1 MAKEIERAGIPVAY
15 VTTLT
20 SLAEEN
26 RANRIVAGVRIPH
39 PLGNPALTGENELSL
54 RTAVTRRALGVLTET
69 VSGPKVFHVDQP
81 GAH

>member
-1 MAKEIERAGIPVAY
+1 MAKEIERSGIPVAY

-39 PLGNPALTGENELSL
+39 PVGNPQLTSENEQTL
-54 RTAVTRRALGVLTET
+54 RLAVTRRALEVLTES
-69 VSGPKVFHVDQP
+69 VDGPKVFQTNAP
-81 GAH
+81 

>member
-1 MAKEIERAGIPVAY
+1 MAKEIERSGIPVAY

-26 RANRIVAGVRIPH
+26 RANRIVAGIRIPH
-39 PLGNPALTGENELSL
+39 PLGNPRLTTENEQAL
-54 RTAVTRRALGVLTET
+54 RMAVTRRALEALTES
-69 VSGPKVFHVDQP
+69 VAGPHVFRTDHP

>member
-1 MAKEIERAGIPVAY
+1 MAKEIERSGIPVAY

-39 PLGNPALTGENELSL
+39 PVGNPLLTADNEQAL
-54 RTAVTRRALGVLTET
+54 RVAVTRRALEVLTES
-69 VSGPKVFHVDQP
+69 VDGPRVFGSDHP
-81 GAH
+81 GTR